1 MISLFVSVVVSAL
14 KHFGIEYPYIAQVVK
29 EYVVAL
35 LKLTAVITVHRYA
48 VNALHKVKGAGQ
60 FIFSYHF
67 KRVYKTAYNHLAA
80 FSDGLYRQIV

>member
-14 KHFGIEYPYIAQVVK
+14 KHFGIEHPYIAQVVK
-29 EYVVAL
+29 EYIVAF
-35 LKLTAVITVHRYA
+35 LKLTAVIAVHRYA

-60 FIFSYHF
+60 FVFSYHF